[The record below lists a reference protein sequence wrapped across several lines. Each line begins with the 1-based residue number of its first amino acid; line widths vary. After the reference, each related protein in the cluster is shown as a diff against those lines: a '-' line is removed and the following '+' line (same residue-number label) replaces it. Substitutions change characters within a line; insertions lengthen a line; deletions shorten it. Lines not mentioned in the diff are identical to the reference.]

1 MLRTALLILL
11 PAAAL
16 TLMTAGLTVWMR
28 DADPRGLAMLIPGV
42 TCLAIATVASRRAE
56 E

>member
-1 MLRTALLILL
+1 MLILL

-16 TLMTAGLTVWMR
+16 TLVTAGLTVWMR

-42 TCLAIATVASRRAE
+42 TCLVIGAFASRRVE

>member
-1 MLRTALLILL
+1 MLRTALLFML

-16 TLMTAGLTVWMR
+16 ALVTAGLTVWMR

-42 TCLAIATVASRRAE
+42 TCLVISAVASRRE
-56 E
+56 EA